1 MGKYIHMYVAYGK
14 YLRGQGCRIISMRR
28 KRWSTKPL

>member
-14 YLRGQGCRIISMRR
+14 YVRGQGSRIISMRR
-28 KRWSTKPL
+28 KQ

>member
-14 YLRGQGCRIISMRR
+14 YLRGQGCRIISMRQ
-28 KRWSTKPL
+28 WSTKPL